1 MIIFYSNAGWEQNL
15 TNLKITFVEE
25 NAFFYDAF
33 YKNYT
38 KPFTFTLDDET
49 SINLGLIDV
58 ENSSNYNV
66 KHNGVLFIDDHFESC
81 SFIIE
86 IENGNLEAVLTFG
99 EIDLPIMSTPLSAL
113 PFPIINTSDIKAHAK
128 SIIGKNYPSVNYNF
142 PMLFDDSFF
151 EKTHYD
157 KFKGVVN
164 SFDGANH
171 LENSIDEEGEVIN
184 QNALV
189 PLPYIMGIL
198 KLGFSSVGK
207 EIIGDFVEN
216 KVNQRILYN
225 PKKHLEKFSSNTF
238 ESVQFS
244 QVTGEYLDNGQ
255 LMYEYRHTF
264 IADSIGSFN
273 IKMFLNLPE
282 KVTVVTVKIKQGFE
296 TLFYSVKNSIDET
309 ITINKE
315 LAPSENIE
323 VTIVLQATAVNIEY
337 YNNFEFEKS
346 EGKLNVF
353 RNSFSLSEFMPD
365 MTFGAFLTKL
375 KNWHNLKVTIAN
387 GYVRIDY
394 IEDGFYEVQFKD
406 ETDFEM
412 IKPKRS
418 FNQSKLYKL
427 SYSDTHFIFIDKDGL
442 TSNSNGYRDEDIVKI
457 DMGIKM
463 LPIENRDGMFTAVSH
478 EDSDFSLVFYDG
490 LNADGLPVA
499 VGSING
505 ITLKLTEIYERRFNK
520 WLQFRLN
527 SETISDKFTAHSLD
541 VFNVNEGRFKY
552 NKKHLYKT
560 ISRTRQSEEQW
571 TIEVESETF

>member
-1 MIIFYSNAGWEQNL
+1 MIIFYSNTGWQQNL

-58 ENSSNYNV
+58 ENSSDYKV
-66 KHNGVLFIDDHFESC
+66 KHEGLLFIDDHFESAN
-81 SFIIE
+81 FIIE
-86 IENGNLEAVLTFG
+86 IENDNLEAVLTFG

-113 PFPIINTSDIKAHAK
+113 PFPIIKTTDIKTHAK
-128 SIIGKNYPSVNYNF
+128 EIIQKNYPSVNYNF
-142 PMLFDDSFF
+142 PLLFDDDFF
-151 EKTHYD
+151 ETSHYG

-164 SFDGANH
+164 SYDGTNYAVNS
-171 LENSIDEEGEVIN
+171 LDENGEVDN
-184 QNALV
+184 QNILV
-189 PLPYIMGIL
+189 PLPYLMGIL
-198 KLGFSSVGK
+198 KVGFSSIGK
-207 EIIGDFVEN
+207 EIIGDFVDN

-225 PKKHLEKFSSNTF
+225 PKNHLEKFSSNTF
-238 ESVQFS
+238 ESIRFS
-244 QVTGEYLDNGQ
+244 QVTEEYLDGTQ
-255 LMYEYRHTF
+255 LMYEYKHSF
-264 IADSIGSFN
+264 VADSIGSFN
-273 IKMFLNLPE
+273 IKIFLNFPE
-282 KVTVVTVKIKQGFE
+282 KINVKFIKITKGLE
-296 TLFYSVKNSIDET
+296 TLFFSVKNSIDET

-315 LAPSENIE
+315 DVTTETILVKITLEATDYDIEN
-323 VTIVLQATAVNIEY
+323 

-346 EGKLNVF
+346 EGKLNIF

-375 KNWHNLKVTIAN
+375 KNWQNLKVTIAN

-394 IEDGFYEVQFKD
+394 IEDTFYEVQFKD
-406 ETDFEM
+406 ETNFE
-412 IKPKRS
+412 IKKPKRS
-418 FNQSKLYKL
+418 FNQSKLYQL
-427 SYSDTHFIFIDKDGL
+427 LYSDTDFIFIDKNGL
-442 TSNSNGYRDEDIVKI
+442 ISNSNKYRDEDIVKI

-463 LPIENRDGMFTAVSH
+463 LPIENREGIFTALRD
-478 EDSDFSLVFYDG
+478 EDADFSFIFYDG
-490 LNADGLPVA
+490 LNTDGLPVA
-499 VGSING
+499 VGSIDG
-505 ITLKLTEIYERRFNK
+505 ITLKLMETYERKFKK

-541 VFNVNEGRFKY
+541 IFKVNEGRFKY

-560 ISRTRQSEEQW
+560 IKRTRQSEEQW